1 MNEIEMQKIWERIA
15 KSLEEIAYS
24 LSMIRSK

>member
-1 MNEIEMQKIWERIA
+1 MNEREMQKIWERIA

-24 LSMIRSK
+24 LSMMRSK

>member
-1 MNEIEMQKIWERIA
+1 MNEKEIQEIWERIA
-15 KSLEEIAYS
+15 KSLEDIAYS